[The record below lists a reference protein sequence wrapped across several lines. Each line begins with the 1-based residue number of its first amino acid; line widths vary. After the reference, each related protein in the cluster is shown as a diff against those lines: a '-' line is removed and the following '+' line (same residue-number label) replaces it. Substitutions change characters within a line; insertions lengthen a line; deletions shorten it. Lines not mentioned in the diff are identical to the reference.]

1 MCLNGNLLEARRV
14 SSGGAGEAV
23 AQSIC
28 SAGGAEVCV

>member
-1 MCLNGNLLEARRV
+1 MRRNGNLLEVR
-14 SSGGAGEAV
+14 GYGTGEAV